1 MKMRRSSKKKANKL
15 AAYAVLIAL
24 AALGAGYYI
33 EHRLR
38 PYRILSPFTSEQRG
52 WRDQAFEVALYAG
65 LIALAVIL
73 LVHVLLRKR

>member
-1 MKMRRSSKKKANKL
+1 MRCRSKKKANKL
-15 AAYAVLIAL
+15 AAYALLIAL
-24 AALGAGYYI
+24 AAMSAGYYV

-52 WRDQAFEVALYAG
+52 WRDQAFELALYSG
-65 LIALAVIL
+65 LIAITVIL